1 MNFEIDFNKRLMYF
15 NNDVEKKKKTNYLM
29 FWTYFLILCKF
40 KSNNVKMFN

>member
-29 FWTYFLILCKF
+29 F
-40 KSNNVKMFN
+40 